1 MLRRKRTFNGLGK
14 LTNAVAVKQRQGG
27 KPCLIAAEH
36 FGDIIDLA
44 VAVEIADKNAVIGA
58 DPTSSLGVPSPSMS
72 NIGLMEDSPESSRPS
87 PSRSSVS
94 GSTPFQI

>member
-1 MLRRKRTFNGLGK
+1 MPMLRRKRTFNGLGK

-27 KPCLIAAEH
+27 KACLIAAEH

-58 DPTSSLGVPSPSMS
+58 AARRSGHIKWALGRLRRQTK
-72 NIGLMEDSPESSRPS
+72 GE
-87 PSRSSVS
+87 
-94 GSTPFQI
+94 T